1 MKTLVSVILLTFML
15 ASCASKVEIKKEE
28 EVVEEKAVQSNV
40 KDVTAL
46 RGTIQHAFEES
57 NLPADKKS
65 QVRKILDENKARSI
79 ELTEKAYEYRAVL
92 IQELLSGK
100 INPKRVKI
108 LKADIK
114 KIEDLRLK
122 NTFDTV
128 EQISAIVSDHPDK
141 DKFTDHLINYE
152 RAIR

>member
-1 MKTLVSVILLTFML
+1 MKTYVGALLLAVML
-15 ASCASKVEIKKEE
+15 TACATKEKKKEE
-28 EVVEEKAVQSNV
+28 EVVEEKAIQSNV

-57 NLPADKKS
+57 SLPAAKKD
-65 QVRKILDENKARSI
+65 QLRKILDVNKARSI
-79 ELTEKAYEYRAVL
+79 ELSEKAYEYRAVL
-92 IQELLSGK
+92 IEELLSGK
-100 INPKRVKI
+100 MNPKRVKI

-114 KIEDLRLK
+114 KVEDLRLK

-141 DKFTDHLINYE
+141 DKFTDHLINYD
-152 RAIR
+152 RAIK